1 MYDLKVFGQN
11 LKRWRQFRGLTQEEL
26 AAKVGITK
34 DTISRVEID
43 KAPRFG
49 LKHLISIC
57 EVLDVKIEEL
67 FIKDPKIKYK
77 K

>member
-1 MYDLKVFGQN
+1 MYDLAVFGKNTQ
-11 LKRWRQFRGLTQEEL
+11 RWRRFRGFTQEEL
-26 AAKVGITK
+26 AAKVGLSK
-34 DTISRVEID
+34 DTISKIELGKQKNIGFRHVI
-43 KAPRFG
+43 A
-49 LKHLISIC
+49 IC